1 MLERRWWW
9 ASRRWRTSTGCST
22 ACPPPPLLD
31 IVACTT
37 TFPKPRD
44 GANKHKS
51 SKQGRPMT
59 SSSPPAPASTGAHVS
74 GSSDKGAPPI
84 SEVHDMA
91 ASLLVEFYYYSLTH
105 LTSPVDFIRRKEASG
120 AAYEGDYFKIEAY
133 EALMKAFVDHNKVI
147 NQKDM
152 LLGIH
157 DDVSWHAKLKDSTYV
172 FGGGDPFDLTKGD
185 LLTIFT
191 QLQSFLQIIE

>member
-120 AAYEGDYFKIEAY
+120 AAYEGDYFKIEGHGPVDEFPY
-133 EALMKAFVDHNKVI
+133 MDLPQHFNPYKAFSSTVTSNLV
-147 NQKDM
+147 
-152 LLGIH
+152 LL
-157 DDVSWHAKLKDSTYV
+157 LKQ
-172 FGGGDPFDLTKGD
+172 F
-185 LLTIFT
+185 
-191 QLQSFLQIIE
+191 